1 MIYTK
6 RNYGILPRTING
18 LMEDVMQ
25 NGWSRIN
32 EEVNSFTAPVNI
44 VENEKNFNISLMAPG
59 MKKEEFKIN
68 VDREILSISYEHKE
82 EHSETE
88 SGKTIRSEFQLKSFK
103 RSFTLNDSID
113 ASQISAKYN
122 EGILSVTLPKKEKS
136 TPDVKTIDV
145 N

>member
-88 SGKTIRSEFQLKSFK
+88 NGKTIRSEFQLKSFK